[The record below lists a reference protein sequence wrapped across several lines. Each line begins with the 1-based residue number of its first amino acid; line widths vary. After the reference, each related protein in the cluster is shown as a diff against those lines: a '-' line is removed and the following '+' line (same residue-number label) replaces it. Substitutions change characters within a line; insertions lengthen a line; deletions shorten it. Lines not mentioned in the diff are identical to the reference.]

1 MKHLSFWFDPIS
13 PYAYLA
19 FERLPQVLEGLSY
32 SVDYRPVLFAGLLKQ
47 HAHKGPAEIEPKR
60 AWTYRD
66 VAWRAHTQG
75 TPLDLPAAHPFNPL
89 PLLRLALACARPGGT
104 PNRRVVE
111 VLFHHVWRGGLDA
124 ACPERLAVLRQTL
137 TPQRDP
143 DGPEVKAELR
153 AAGDAA
159 LAQGVF
165 GVPTVVLDG
174 RAFWGDDALPMLRA
188 ALRGDPWF
196 AGPAWDQAAQSRP
209 RVSRA

>member
-19 FERLPQVLEGLSY
+19 FERLPQVLEGVSY
-32 SVDYRPVLFAGLLKQ
+32 SVGYRPVLFAGLLKQ
-47 HAHKGPAEIEPKR
+47 FDHKGPAEIEPKR

-75 TPLDLPAAHPFNPL
+75 TRLDLPVAHPFNPL

-111 VLFHHVWRGGLDA
+111 ALFHHVWQGGQDA
-124 ACPERLAVLRQTL
+124 ASPDRLAALRQAL
-137 TPQRDP
+137 APERDP
-143 DGPEVKAELR
+143 DGAEVKAELR
-153 AAGDAA
+153 AGGETA

-165 GVPTVVLDG
+165 GVPTMVCEG
-174 RAFWGDDALPMLRA
+174 RLFWGDDALPMLRA
-188 ALRGDPWF
+188 ALQGDPWF
-196 AGPAWDQAAQSRP
+196 EGPGWAQADQPRP
-209 RVSRA
+209 QVSRT